1 MIQVKQKNKFSD
13 EKGKTWYE
21 HYSSTGDKEFYGKEE
36 HCIYGKWYYFSF
48 DDCVAILYGRKM
60 TFTKK
65 EFFILYYL
73 ADNYGKV
80 ISYRK
85 LYEAVWKEEY
95 LGDFNSIM
103 AHIHRIRT
111 KIRRKVPEIEF
122 IHNVHG
128 VGYKFQ
134 EKMQMDQFMES
145 EVNDIRSETGKR
157 MKRCRQ
163 GLGLD
168 KRVIADALKVSLRT
182 YDAMEEG
189 NVEITIPNL
198 VILEKCFAIN
208 SRFIITGRE
217 TPNYAKLS
225 ELINACPEEE
235 KESLDRILFYI
246 SQLLKKEC
254 GGQ

>member
-1 MIQVKQKNKFSD
+1 MVQVNNKIKNEKDNTWFECYASD
-13 EKGKTWYE
+13 
-21 HYSSTGDKEFYGKEE
+21 GDNKLFGIEE

-48 DDCVAILYGRKM
+48 DDHVAILYGRKM

-65 EFFILYYL
+65 EFSILYCL

-95 LGDFNSIM
+95 FGDFNSIM

-168 KRVIADALKVSLRT
+168 KRVIADALNVSLRT
-182 YDAMEEG
+182 YEAMEEG

-254 GGQ
+254 EGQ

>member
-1 MIQVKQKNKFSD
+1 
-13 EKGKTWYE
+13 
-21 HYSSTGDKEFYGKEE
+21 
-36 HCIYGKWYYFSF
+36 
-48 DDCVAILYGRKM
+48 
-60 TFTKK
+60 
-65 EFFILYYL
+65 
-73 ADNYGKV
+73 
-80 ISYRK
+80 
-85 LYEAVWKEEY
+85 
-95 LGDFNSIM
+95 
-103 AHIHRIRT
+103 
-111 KIRRKVPEIEF
+111 
-122 IHNVHG
+122 
-128 VGYKFQ
+128 
-134 EKMQMDQFMES
+134 MDQFMES

-168 KRVIADALKVSLRT
+168 KRVIADALNVSLRT
-182 YDAMEEG
+182 YEAMEEG

-217 TPNYAKLS
+217 TPNYDKLS

-254 GGQ
+254 EGQ

>member
-1 MIQVKQKNKFSD
+1 MVQIKRRNRLSDNK
-13 EKGKTWYE
+13 ERKWHECYILA
-21 HYSSTGDKEFYGKEE
+21 GDKQLVREKNI
-36 HCIYGKWYYFSF
+36 IYGKWYYFSF
-48 DDCVAILYGRKM
+48 DDRIAILYGRKM

-65 EFFILYYL
+65 EFSILYYP

-103 AHIHRIRT
+103 AHIHRSRT
-111 KIRRKVPEIEF
+111 KLRRKVPEIDF

-134 EKMQMDQFMES
+134 EKQRMNQLIER
-145 EVNDIRSETGKR
+145 EVSDIRIETGKR
-157 MKRCRQ
+157 MKQCRQ
-163 GLGLD
+163 SLGID
-168 KRVIADALKVSLRT
+168 KSVIADALDVSLRT
-182 YDAMEEG
+182 YEAMEEG
-189 NVEITIPNL
+189 NVEITVPNL

-217 TPNYAKLS
+217 IPNYVKVS
-225 ELINACPEEE
+225 ELLYACLEEA
-235 KESLDRILFYI
+235 KDNLKRI
-246 SQLLKKEC
+246 
-254 GGQ
+254 

>member
-1 MIQVKQKNKFSD
+1 MVQIKRRNRLSDNK
-13 EKGKTWYE
+13 ERKWHECYILA
-21 HYSSTGDKEFYGKEE
+21 GDKQLVREKENI
-36 HCIYGKWYYFSF
+36 IYGKWYYFSF
-48 DDCVAILYGRKM
+48 DDRIAILYGRKM

-65 EFFILYYL
+65 EFSILYYL
-73 ADNYGKV
+73 AENYGKV

-111 KIRRKVPEIEF
+111 KLRRKVPEIDF

-134 EKMQMDQFMES
+134 EKQRMNQLIER
-145 EVNDIRSETGKR
+145 EVSDIRIETGKR
-157 MKRCRQ
+157 MKQCRQ
-163 GLGLD
+163 SLGID
-168 KRVIADALKVSLRT
+168 KSVIADALDVSLRT
-182 YDAMEEG
+182 YEAMEEG
-189 NVEITIPNL
+189 NVEITVPNL

-217 TPNYAKLS
+217 IPNYVKMS
-225 ELINACPEEE
+225 EFLYACPEEA
-235 KESLDRILFYI
+235 KDNLKRI
-246 SQLLKKEC
+246 
-254 GGQ
+254 

>member
-134 EKMQMDQFMES
+134 EKLQMDQFMES

-168 KRVIADALKVSLRT
+168 KRVIADALNVSLRT
-182 YDAMEEG
+182 YEAMEEG